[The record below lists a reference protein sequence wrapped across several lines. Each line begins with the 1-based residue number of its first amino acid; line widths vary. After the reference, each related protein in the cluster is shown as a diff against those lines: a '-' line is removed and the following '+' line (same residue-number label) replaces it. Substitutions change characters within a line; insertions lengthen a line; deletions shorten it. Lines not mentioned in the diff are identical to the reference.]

1 MNLLFS
7 ENIVAKIFL
16 IVSCLRTYSLL
27 YSSRIVH
34 VNKISGV
41 FMYMCMCIYT
51 DIMIVHGKAFGM
63 GIKIFVS
70 DFLS

>member
-1 MNLLFS
+1 
-7 ENIVAKIFL
+7 
-16 IVSCLRTYSLL
+16 
-27 YSSRIVH
+27 
-34 VNKISGV
+34 
-41 FMYMCMCIYT
+41 MYMCMCIYT